1 MQIGRDCCGSRFR
14 FSQDEGV
21 ASVRNVGTAA
31 AHRAAHHGP
40 RAGPFATPMAAGEGP
55 EVLDDGVV
63 SFGNQYRSRPLRAQP
78 TPTPN
83 RGRCRRP
90 A

>member
-1 MQIGRDCCGSRFR
+1 MGHALAR
-14 FSQDEGV
+14 
-21 ASVRNVGTAA
+21 
-31 AHRAAHHGP
+31 
-40 RAGPFATPMAAGEGP
+40 FATPMAAGEGP

>member
-1 MQIGRDCCGSRFR
+1 MWPQCVTSGQRRSIGLLTMGHALAR
-14 FSQDEGV
+14 
-21 ASVRNVGTAA
+21 
-31 AHRAAHHGP
+31 
-40 RAGPFATPMAAGEGP
+40 FATPMAAGEGP

-63 SFGNQYRSRPLRAQP
+63 SFGYQYRSRPLRAQP

>member
-1 MQIGRDCCGSRFR
+1 MGHALAR
-14 FSQDEGV
+14 
-21 ASVRNVGTAA
+21 
-31 AHRAAHHGP
+31 
-40 RAGPFATPMAAGEGP
+40 FATPMAAGEGP

-63 SFGNQYRSRPLRAQP
+63 SFGYQYRSRPLRAQP
-78 TPTPN
+78 TPTTN